1 MLCLDCELAGNGIG
15 CSSGR
20 AGVCGRSAEVAAF
33 QNLLLDFTRKLAR
46 QMVERSC
53 SSERLD
59 RLIVKALTATA
70 AGINFDEEELRRLCE
85 EVASACGIHFP
96 QNRFD
101 QLEIAERSGIA
112 GGRLRLGNELA
123 ARLALLFTGIRGI
136 AVFYSRALRLG
147 GREDF
152 IFSYLRRA
160 LAYSL
165 HPDLKPREM
174 LKLLLDCG
182 GAVRATLDL
191 LDRVQAAEFGDPA
204 PVLVRST
211 PRKGAGIL
219 VTGHDLGEL
228 AGLLAALGGS
238 GINVYTHGELLPAH
252 GYPKLRENAHLVGHL
267 GGAWQTQQRDF
278 QQFPGPILVTGNC
291 VMPPLPEYA
300 PRLFTCGAAHLAGI
314 RHLSEGEYAPLLEA
328 ASALPGFTEDSPGG
342 EPLRVGFGRAAL
354 ERLAGK
360 LAELFRSGKV
370 RRLFLIGGCD
380 SPQLG
385 QDYGTSLARAVPA
398 DCIVLTLGCA
408 KYRLREEVSGEIDGI
423 PRLLDV
429 GQCSDIVAV
438 MELLDT
444 LGAALDLP
452 AEQVPFSVF
461 FSWHGQSAVAILLA
475 LLAAG
480 FRDVRF
486 GPVLPAFVTPEM
498 REIMERLF
506 NLRLGSVPD
515 EDFAAALQTEPAR

>member
-1 MLCLDCELAGNGIG
+1 
-15 CSSGR
+15 
-20 AGVCGRSAEVAAF
+20 
-33 QNLLLDFTRKLAR
+33 
-46 QMVERSC
+46 
-53 SSERLD
+53 
-59 RLIVKALTATA
+59 
-70 AGINFDEEELRRLCE
+70 
-85 EVASACGIHFP
+85 
-96 QNRFD
+96 
-101 QLEIAERSGIA
+101 
-112 GGRLRLGNELA
+112 
-123 ARLALLFTGIRGI
+123 
-136 AVFYSRALRLG
+136 
-147 GREDF
+147 
-152 IFSYLRRA
+152 
-160 LAYSL
+160 
-165 HPDLKPREM
+165 
-174 LKLLLDCG
+174 
-182 GAVRATLDL
+182 
-191 LDRVQAAEFGDPA
+191 
-204 PVLVRST
+204 
-211 PRKGAGIL
+211 
-219 VTGHDLGEL
+219 
-228 AGLLAALGGS
+228 
-238 GINVYTHGELLPAH
+238 
-252 GYPKLRENAHLVGHL
+252 
-267 GGAWQTQQRDF
+267 
-278 QQFPGPILVTGNC
+278 
-291 VMPPLPEYA
+291 MPPLPEYA